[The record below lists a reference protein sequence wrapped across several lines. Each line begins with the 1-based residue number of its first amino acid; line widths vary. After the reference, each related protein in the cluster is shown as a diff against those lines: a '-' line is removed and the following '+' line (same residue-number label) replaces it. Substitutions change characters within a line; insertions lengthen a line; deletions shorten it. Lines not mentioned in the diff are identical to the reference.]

1 MDLSQY
7 AELFL
12 AESREHLSACNQLLL
27 DWERSPANLA
37 PVGGLF
43 RAVHTV
49 KGMAATMGY
58 ARVTDLAHRAENLL
72 DLVRR
77 GGRPATDDLL
87 QLLFRAR
94 DALEHAV
101 ELSVAGREDE
111 IDVAEVVA
119 DLEGA
124 AAHLGPH
131 PLAPSPR
138 SGEGERGG
146 EVPPVAVGRLVQVTL
161 RAEAPLKGGR
171 ALLVI
176 KKAQAVGPVQAVTPP
191 ESAFEADEFDGR
203 FSFRI
208 GGAAG
213 VAEIERAVRAAGEVE
228 HVTVGGEERRPAS
241 GADSLPS
248 APETK
253 SRHIRVDL
261 GRLDGLM
268 DLIGELVTVRGRL
281 NELAA
286 YARDPA
292 IDDVAIQVSRLS
304 RELQAEIIQ
313 ARMTPV
319 WQVFDRFPRLVRD
332 LARELGKQVAFRV
345 EGKEIELD
353 RAILDEL
360 GDPLLHLLRNAVDH
374 GIEAPAERRSRG
386 KKPEGEI
393 VLAAVRERASVVIS
407 VSDDGRGIARAKIL
421 ERAKRDGVVDPH
433 AEALSDDQLLRV
445 LARPGFST
453 AESVTSVSG
462 RGVGIDVAMTRI
474 RALGGSIDI
483 RSQEGKGTT
492 FVLRL
497 PVTLAIV
504 RALIAGVGAE
514 RYALPL
520 TYVSETVELCVQ
532 ATTTVERRAARVLR
546 EVASIGAGHAAT
558 ALSQLTNRR
567 IMISVPQ
574 INIARLEEVPDLLG
588 NPQDVVAAV
597 LMHMLGDLTGRT
609 LLLFPEAVGRR
620 LCDMLLRRPIG
631 TTNVFDALEQSCLK
645 EAGNILS
652 GAYMNALSDFMGM
665 LLLPS
670 VPSLVVDLSA
680 AVLTTTYLNFG
691 HERDFVFCV
700 ETEFH
705 IDSAEGLRGHFLLL
719 PDLASLKAI
728 FDAIRLT

>member
-27 DWERSPANLA
+27 EWERSPANLA

-58 ARVTDLAHRAENLL
+58 ARVTDVAHRAENLL
-72 DLVRR
+72 DLLRR
-77 GGRPATDDLL
+77 GGRAATDELL

-94 DALEHAV
+94 DALEQAV
-101 ELSVAGREDE
+101 ELSVVGREDE

-119 DLEGA
+119 DLDGA
-124 AAHLGPH
+124 AAQLGPH
-131 PLAPSPR
+131 PLAPSPP

-146 EVPPVAVGRLVQVTL
+146 EVPPVGAGRLVQVTL

-176 KKAQAVGPVQAVTPP
+176 KKAQAIGPVHAVTPS

-208 GGAAG
+208 GGTAG
-213 VAEIERAVRAAGEVE
+213 TAEIERGVRAAGDVE
-228 HVTVGGEERRPAS
+228 HVTVGGEERRP
-241 GADSLPS
+241 GAGAGAAPS
-248 APETK
+248 AAPETK

-261 GRLDGLM
+261 GRLDRLM

-286 YARDPA
+286 SARDPA

-304 RELQAEIIQ
+304 RELQDEIIQ

-374 GIEAPAERRSRG
+374 GIESPAERRRRG
-386 KKPEGEI
+386 KQPEGEI
-393 VLAAVRERASVVIS
+393 VLAAVRERASVAIS
-407 VSDDGRGIARAKIL
+407 VRDDGRGIDRQKVL
-421 ERAKRDGVVDPH
+421 ERARRDGVVDPH
-433 AEALSDDQLLRV
+433 AEALTDDQLLRV

-453 AESVTSVSG
+453 AEAVTSVSG
-462 RGVGIDVAMTRI
+462 RGVGIDVAVTRI
-474 RALGGSIDI
+474 RVLGGSIEI
-483 RSQEGKGTT
+483 RSVEGKGTT
-492 FVLRL
+492 FVMRL

-520 TYVSETVELCVQ
+520 TYVAETVEFGVQ
-532 ATTTVERRAARVLR
+532 ATTIVEGREAIVLR
-546 EVASIGAGHAAT
+546 DRVVPLVH
-558 ALSQLTNRR
+558 LRR
-567 IMISVPQ
+567 
-574 INIARLEEVPDLLG
+574 LLG
-588 NPQDVVAAV
+588 VSGDAPTRCPIIVLEMGERTSGVVV
-597 LMHMLGDLTGRT
+597 DGMLGQQEIVVKG
-609 LLLFPEAVGRR
+609 
-620 LCDMLLRRPIG
+620 
-631 TTNVFDALEQSCLK
+631 FDAPQGTLPVF
-645 EAGNILS
+645 S
-652 GAYMNALSDFMGM
+652 GATIMGDGVPALILDAGG
-665 LLLPS
+665 LL
-670 VPSLVVDLSA
+670 
-680 AVLTTTYLNFG
+680 
-691 HERDFVFCV
+691 
-700 ETEFH
+700 
-705 IDSAEGLRGHFLLL
+705 
-719 PDLASLKAI
+719 
-728 FDAIRLT
+728 

>member
-27 DWERSPANLA
+27 EWERAPASPA

-58 ARVTDLAHRAENLL
+58 ARVTDVAHRTENLL
-72 DLVRR
+72 DLLRR
-77 GGRPATDDLL
+77 GSQPATDELL

-94 DALEHAV
+94 DSLEQAV
-101 ELSVAGREDE
+101 ELSVVGREDE
-111 IDVAEVVA
+111 IDVAEILADLDGAATALTGAGGRSSEEAQPAPVVEAPVVA
-119 DLEGA
+119 
-124 AAHLGPH
+124 
-131 PLAPSPR
+131 
-138 SGEGERGG
+138 
-146 EVPPVAVGRLVQVTL
+146 GRLVQVTL
-161 RAEAPLKGGR
+161 RSEAPLKGGR
-171 ALLVI
+171 ALLAL
-176 KKAQAVGPVQAVTPP
+176 KKAQALGPVRNVTPS
-191 ESAFEADEFDGR
+191 ETAFESDDFDGR

-208 GGAAG
+208 ETTAQ
-213 VAEIERAVRAAGEVE
+213 AEDVERAVRAAGDVE
-228 HVTVGGEERRPAS
+228 HVTVGGEERRAAPAG
-241 GADSLPS
+241 GAV
-248 APETK
+248 APAAPPGDAK

-261 GRLDGLM
+261 RRLDGLM

-286 YARDPA
+286 QRRDPA
-292 IDDVAIQVSRLS
+292 VDDVAIQVSRLS
-304 RELQAEIIQ
+304 TELQAEIIQ

-332 LARELGKQVAFRV
+332 LARELGKQVTFRV

-374 GIEAPAERRSRG
+374 GIEAPAERRRGG

-421 ERAKRDGVVDPH
+421 ERAKRDGIVDAH

-520 TYVSETVELCVQ
+520 TYVSETVEFGVQ
-532 ATTTVERRAARVLR
+532 ATTIVEGREAIVLKDRVVPLVHLRRLLGVGGDAPSRCPIIVLEMGERR
-546 EVASIGAGHAAT
+546 SGI
-558 ALSQLTNRR
+558 
-567 IMISVPQ
+567 
-574 INIARLEEVPDLLG
+574 
-588 NPQDVVAAV
+588 VVDG
-597 LMHMLGDLTGRT
+597 MLGQQ
-609 LLLFPEAVGRR
+609 EIVVKA
-620 LCDMLLRRPIG
+620 
-631 TTNVFDALEQSCLK
+631 FDAPQGTLPVF
-645 EAGNILS
+645 S
-652 GAYMNALSDFMGM
+652 GATIMGDGSPALILDAGG
-665 LLLPS
+665 LL
-670 VPSLVVDLSA
+670 
-680 AVLTTTYLNFG
+680 
-691 HERDFVFCV
+691 
-700 ETEFH
+700 
-705 IDSAEGLRGHFLLL
+705 
-719 PDLASLKAI
+719 
-728 FDAIRLT
+728 

>member
-27 DWERSPANLA
+27 EWERSPANLA

-58 ARVTDLAHRAENLL
+58 ARVTDVAHRAENLL
-72 DLVRR
+72 DLLRR
-77 GGRPATDDLL
+77 GGRPATDELL

-94 DALEHAV
+94 DALEQAV
-101 ELSVAGREDE
+101 ELSVVGQEDE
-111 IDVAEVVA
+111 IEVAQV
-119 DLEGA
+119 GA
-124 AAHLGPH
+124 
-131 PLAPSPR
+131 
-138 SGEGERGG
+138 
-146 EVPPVAVGRLVQVTL
+146 GRLVQVTL

-176 KKAQAVGPVQAVTPP
+176 KKAQAIGPVHAVTPS

-208 GGAAG
+208 GGTAG
-213 VAEIERAVRAAGEVE
+213 TAEIERGVRAAGDVE
-228 HVTVGGEERRPAS
+228 HVTVGGEERRP
-241 GADSLPS
+241 GAGAGAAPS
-248 APETK
+248 AAPETK

-261 GRLDGLM
+261 GRLDRLM

-286 YARDPA
+286 SARDPA

-304 RELQAEIIQ
+304 RELQDEIIQ

-360 GDPLLHLLRNAVDH
+360 GARLLHLLRNAVDH
-374 GIEAPAERRSRG
+374 GIESPAERRRRG
-386 KKPEGEI
+386 KPPEGEI
-393 VLAAVRERASVVIS
+393 VLAAVRERASVAIS
-407 VSDDGRGIARAKIL
+407 VSDDGRGIDRARIL
-421 ERAKRDGVVDPH
+421 DRARREGLVDPH

-453 AESVTSVSG
+453 ADAVTSVSG
-462 RGVGIDVAMTRI
+462 RGVGIDVAVTRI
-474 RALGGSIDI
+474 RVLGGSIEI
-483 RSQEGKGTT
+483 RSVEGKGTT
-492 FVLRL
+492 FVMRL

-520 TYVSETVELCVQ
+520 TYVAETVEFGVQ
-532 ATTTVERRAARVLR
+532 ATTIVEGREAIVLR
-546 EVASIGAGHAAT
+546 DRVVPLVH
-558 ALSQLTNRR
+558 LRR
-567 IMISVPQ
+567 
-574 INIARLEEVPDLLG
+574 LLG
-588 NPQDVVAAV
+588 VSGDAPTRCPIIVLEMGERTSGVVV
-597 LMHMLGDLTGRT
+597 DGMLGQQEIVVKG
-609 LLLFPEAVGRR
+609 
-620 LCDMLLRRPIG
+620 
-631 TTNVFDALEQSCLK
+631 FDAPQGTLPVF
-645 EAGNILS
+645 S
-652 GAYMNALSDFMGM
+652 GATIMGDGVPALILDAGG
-665 LLLPS
+665 LL
-670 VPSLVVDLSA
+670 
-680 AVLTTTYLNFG
+680 
-691 HERDFVFCV
+691 
-700 ETEFH
+700 
-705 IDSAEGLRGHFLLL
+705 
-719 PDLASLKAI
+719 
-728 FDAIRLT
+728 

>member
-101 ELSVAGREDE
+101 ELSVVEREDE

-124 AAHLGPH
+124 AAHLG
-131 PLAPSPR
+131 
-138 SGEGERGG
+138 RGG
-146 EVPPVAVGRLVQVTL
+146 EAGGGIGARTTPVPAPAPVVDTPAAAGRLVQVTL

-176 KKAQAVGPVQAVTPP
+176 KKVQAVGPVHAVTPP

-228 HVTVGGEERRPAS
+228 HVTVGGEERRPAP
-241 GADSLPS
+241 GALPA

-286 YARDPA
+286 NARDPA

-319 WQVFDRFPRLVRD
+319 WQVLDRFPRLVRD
-332 LARELGKQVAFRV
+332 LARELGKPVAFRV

-374 GIEAPAERRSRG
+374 GVESQAERRRRG
-386 KKPEGEI
+386 KKPEAEI
-393 VLAAVRERASVVIS
+393 VLAAVRERASVAIS
-407 VSDDGRGIARAKIL
+407 VSDDGRGIDRKSIL

-433 AEALSDDQLLRV
+433 AEALTDDQLLRV

-453 AESVTSVSG
+453 AEAVTD
-462 RGVGIDVAMTRI
+462 R
-474 RALGGSIDI
+474 
-483 RSQEGKGTT
+483 
-492 FVLRL
+492 
-497 PVTLAIV
+497 
-504 RALIAGVGAE
+504 
-514 RYALPL
+514 
-520 TYVSETVELCVQ
+520 
-532 ATTTVERRAARVLR
+532 
-546 EVASIGAGHAAT
+546 
-558 ALSQLTNRR
+558 
-567 IMISVPQ
+567 
-574 INIARLEEVPDLLG
+574 
-588 NPQDVVAAV
+588 
-597 LMHMLGDLTGRT
+597 
-609 LLLFPEAVGRR
+609 
-620 LCDMLLRRPIG
+620 
-631 TTNVFDALEQSCLK
+631 
-645 EAGNILS
+645 
-652 GAYMNALSDFMGM
+652 
-665 LLLPS
+665 
-670 VPSLVVDLSA
+670 
-680 AVLTTTYLNFG
+680 
-691 HERDFVFCV
+691 
-700 ETEFH
+700 
-705 IDSAEGLRGHFLLL
+705 
-719 PDLASLKAI
+719 
-728 FDAIRLT
+728 